1 MNLMNQYKYW
11 KKVFDFVLSAILILF
26 LMPVLIILFVIASL
40 DTSSNGIFFQT
51 RIGQYGKPFTIF
63 KIKTIHE
70 QKRTCSKIGQTLR
83 KFKLDEF
90 PQLFNIVK
98 GDMSFVG
105 PRPDIEGYYDKL
117 VGEDRKVLE
126 LKPGLTCEASIKY
139 RDEEYLLKNQ
149 EDPLA
154 YNDEVLF
161 PNKVKMNLDYFEKMS
176 FKNDI
181 KILFKTLITTL
192 K

>member
-1 MNLMNQYKYW
+1 MNQYKYW
-11 KKVFDFVLSAILILF
+11 KQVFDFVFAAILILF

-70 QKRTCSKIGQTLR
+70 QKRTCSKVGQTLR

-90 PQLFNIVK
+90 PQLFNILK

-105 PRPDIEGYYDKL
+105 PRPDIEGYYDTL

-139 RDEEYLLKNQ
+139 RDEEYLLNNQ

-154 YNDEVLF
+154 YNDKVLF
-161 PNKVKMNLDYFEKMS
+161 PNKVKMNLDYFENMS
-176 FKNDI
+176 FKNDT

>member
-1 MNLMNQYKYW
+1 MNQYKNW
-11 KKVFDFVLSAILILF
+11 KIIFDFILAVIVIL
-26 LMPVLIILFVIASL
+26 LLLPILIILFVIASL

-63 KIKTIHE
+63 KFKTIHE
-70 QKRTCSKIGQTLR
+70 RKRTCSRTGQTLR
-83 KFKLDEF
+83 KLKFDEL
-90 PQLFNIVK
+90 PQLFNVLK
-98 GDMSFVG
+98 GEMSFVG

-117 VGEDRKVLE
+117 TGEDRKVLE

-139 RDEEYLLKNQ
+139 RDEEELLKNQ
-149 EDPLA
+149 KDPLA
-154 YNDEVLF
+154 YNDEILF
-161 PNKVKMNLDYFEKMS
+161 PHKVKMNLGYLETMS

-181 KILFKTLITTL
+181 MILFRTVKTIL

>member
-1 MNLMNQYKYW
+1 M
-11 KKVFDFVLSAILILF
+11 ILF

-70 QKRTCSKIGQTLR
+70 QKRTCSKVGQTLR

-90 PQLFNIVK
+90 PQLFNILK

-117 VGEDRKVLE
+117 VGEERKVLE

-139 RDEEYLLKNQ
+139 RDEEYLLNNQ

-154 YNDEVLF
+154 YNDKVLF
-161 PNKVKMNLDYFEKMS
+161 PNKVKMNLDYFENMS
-176 FKNDI
+176 FKNDT

>member
-1 MNLMNQYKYW
+1 MNQYKYW

>member
-1 MNLMNQYKYW
+1 MNKYKHW
-11 KKVFDFVLSAILILF
+11 KVVFDFTLAVLLTIF
-26 LMPVLIILFVIASL
+26 LLPLLIIIFIIASV
-40 DTSSNGIFFQT
+40 DTSSKGLFFQK
-51 RIGQYGKPFTIF
+51 RIGQYGKTFIIF
-63 KIKTIHE
+63 KFKTIHE
-70 QKRTCSKIGQTLR
+70 TKRTCSKTGQVLR
-83 KFKLDEF
+83 KFKLDELS
-90 PQLFNIVK
+90 QLFNILK

-117 VGEDRKVLE
+117 VGAERKVLE

-139 RDEEYLLKNQ
+139 RNEENLLKNQ
-149 EDPLA
+149 KDPIT
-154 YNDEVLF
+154 YNDEILF

-181 KILFKTLITTL
+181 KILLKTVTIIL

>member
-1 MNLMNQYKYW
+1 MNQYTYW
-11 KKVFDFVLSAILILF
+11 KVVFDVILAIILILF
-26 LMPVLIILFVIASL
+26 LMPVLIILFVMASL
-40 DTSSNGIFFQT
+40 DTSSGGIFFQT
-51 RIGQYGKPFTIF
+51 RVGQYGKPFTIF
-63 KIKTIHE
+63 KFKTIHE

-90 PQLFNIVK
+90 PQLFNILK

-117 VGEDRKVLE
+117 EGADRRVLD

-139 RDEEYLLKNQ
+139 RDEENLLKKQKN
-149 EDPLA
+149 PLT
-154 YNDEVLF
+154 YNDEILF
-161 PNKVKMNLDYFEKMS
+161 PNKVKMNLDYFENMS